1 MEQIK
6 YPVRINHFLALN
18 NFCSRRQADNLIKQ
32 KQVRINNRIAVLGD
46 KVNEK
51 DIVKLSAGAQK
62 LSKQYAYIAYN
73 KPAGI
78 ETHASNKN
86 QRDINTVLKLKTRL
100 FPIGRLD
107 KDSHGL
113 IILTNDGRITDKLL
127 NPKYEHE
134 KEYVIEVNKPL
145 SADFEKR
152 MGSGIQLDDF
162 KTKKCVV
169 KQTGEKLFRIILTEG
184 KKRQIRRMC
193 EALNYRV
200 VDLKR
205 TRIMNVR
212 LGNMQAG
219 QYRQIKNEEL
229 QEFLANMGL

>member
-6 YPVRINHFLALN
+6 YPIRINHFLALN

-32 KQVRINNRIAVLGD
+32 KQVRINNKIAVLGD
-46 KVNEK
+46 KVHEK
-51 DIVKLSAGAQK
+51 DIVRLSPGAQK

-78 ETHASNKN
+78 ETHASNKS
-86 QRDINTVLKLKTRL
+86 QKDINTVLKLKTRL

-134 KEYVIEVNKPL
+134 KEYAVEVDKPL
-145 SADFEKR
+145 GKSFEKQ

-162 KTKKCVV
+162 KTKKCFV
-169 KQTGEKLFRIILTEG
+169 KQTSSHTFRIILTEG

-193 EALNYRV
+193 EALGYKV
-200 VDLKR
+200 ADLKR
-205 TRIMNVR
+205 VRIMNVR
-212 LGNMQAG
+212 LGNMQSG
-219 QYRQIKNEEL
+219 QYRQMKGEEL
-229 QEFLANMGL
+229 QEFLGSMGL

>member
-6 YPVRINHFLALN
+6 YPVRINHFLALK

-32 KQVRINNRIAVLGD
+32 KQVRINNRIAILGD
-46 KVNEK
+46 KVNEN
-51 DIVKLSAGAQK
+51 DIVRLSAGAQK

-86 QRDINTVLKLKTRL
+86 QKDINTVLKLKTRL

-134 KEYVIEVNKPL
+134 KEYVVGVDKPL
-145 SADFEKR
+145 GENFEKR

-162 KTKKCVV
+162 KTKKCFVR
-169 KQTGEKLFRIILTEG
+169 QTGPNTFRIILTEG

-193 EALNYRV
+193 EALGHRV

-205 TRIMNVR
+205 IRIMNVR
-212 LGNMQAG
+212 LGSMSAG
-219 QYRQIKNEEL
+219 QYRQIKGEEL
-229 QEFLANMGL
+229 REFLENMGL